1 MEIDLLAYRETLLG
15 IAFYGTI
22 GVVALWET
30 VAEFRSPVRSPL
42 VRWSNNIALG
52 ILGFALERWLLIATG
67 LSAALY
73 ARHAGW
79 GLLNN
84 VALPEPVLIVLSV
97 LFLDMLF
104 YGIHRVWH
112 AVPLLWRFHCVHH
125 SDTEFDFSVGFRRH
139 PVELLA
145 NAMLAAPLI
154 IVLGVPVLA
163 VVLFQ
168 ILRAATLIYE
178 HANVRLPE
186 RLDRFLRYFVV
197 TPNMHRI
204 HHSSIQAETDSNYS
218 DLFPVWDRLFG
229 SYRAHPAAL
238 QESMQFGLDY
248 FREPGEIKLHRMLLQ
263 PARYNQRTLAS
274 SESP

>member
-1 MEIDLLAYRETLLG
+1 
-15 IAFYGTI
+15 
-22 GVVALWET
+22 
-30 VAEFRSPVRSPL
+30 
-42 VRWSNNIALG
+42 
-52 ILGFALERWLLIATG
+52 
-67 LSAALY
+67 
-73 ARHAGW
+73 
-79 GLLNN
+79 
-84 VALPEPVLIVLSV
+84 
-97 LFLDMLF
+97 
-104 YGIHRVWH
+104 
-112 AVPLLWRFHCVHH
+112 
-125 SDTEFDFSVGFRRH
+125 
-139 PVELLA
+139 
-145 NAMLAAPLI
+145 
-154 IVLGVPVLA
+154 
-163 VVLFQ
+163 VLFQ